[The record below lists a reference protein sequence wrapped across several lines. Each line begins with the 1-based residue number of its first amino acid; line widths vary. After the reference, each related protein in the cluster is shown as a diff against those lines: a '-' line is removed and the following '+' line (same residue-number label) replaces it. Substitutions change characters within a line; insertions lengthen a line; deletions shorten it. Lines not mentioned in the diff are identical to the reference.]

1 MRNGFKHLTSLIL
14 PFTVLIWIP
23 LSIEPNFSIKIVSVF
38 VAGILVMSAGATLIC
53 VTIYELGRS
62 GKGTL
67 APWFPTGKL
76 VIRGLYAYVRNPM
89 ILGVLTVL
97 AGEAIAFM
105 SWKIFE
111 WMILF
116 FVINQLYFMVYEE
129 PSLERR
135 FGKEY
140 LEYKRKVRRW
150 IPRLKP
156 YQNEAGDENRS
167 VKPVK

>member
-23 LSIEPNFSIKIVSVF
+23 LSIEHHFSVKIASVF
-38 VAGILVMSAGATLIC
+38 VAGILVMTIGITVLGL
-53 VTIYELGRS
+53 TIYELGRS

-89 ILGVLTVL
+89 ILGVMTVL
-97 AGEAIAFM
+97 AGEAIAFI

-116 FVINQLYFMVYEE
+116 LIINQLYFMVYEE

-156 YQNEAGDENRS
+156 YQKEEGDENR
-167 VKPVK
+167 PVK